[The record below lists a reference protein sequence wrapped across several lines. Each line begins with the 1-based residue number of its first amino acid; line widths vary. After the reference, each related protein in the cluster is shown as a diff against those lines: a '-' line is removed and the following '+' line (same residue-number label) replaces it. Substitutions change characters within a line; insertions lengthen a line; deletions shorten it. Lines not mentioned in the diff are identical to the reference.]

1 MSTAD
6 STLFRRLGAGAT
18 CLLALAAAACVTP
31 PPNGSDNGA
40 PPAAGDP
47 CSLVESADFT
57 RFQTDRDAV
66 LDELDA
72 PDAGGLIVSL
82 RDGQEGAFRAMS
94 VWSGIDGYEIEER
107 SGGLYA
113 VTFDD
118 PADMPRIMSE
128 LTAATS
134 VVEYVE
140 YDTTLYPNQLEPN
153 DPCYTL
159 QWHYWSREGAGSR
172 VAPGGAGLPARWA
185 ETTGARAVVVA
196 VIDTGI
202 AGNVDNSADNFVSG
216 FDFISSAGNA
226 RDGDGRDPDPT
237 DPGDSFASFHGT
249 HVAGTVGS
257 ASTNNGVEIAS
268 VNWEVSIQPVRVLG
282 NLGGATS
289 DIIDAVRWSAGL
301 PVPGVP
307 ANPTPAR
314 IINMSL
320 GGPGACSRAFQD
332 AIDDATAAGVL
343 VIAAAGNDAQDASRF
358 SPSGCANVF
367 TVAAGDFN
375 GRLARYSNFG
385 ATVELLAPGGD
396 VAVDRNGDGLPDGV
410 ISTVRDGLAIY
421 NGTSMAAPHAAGVA
435 ALLLAEDPSLSP
447 TEIAARLMG
456 SAIPRS
462 SGDCPRPCGAGLLN
476 AAPASGVGVA
486 AAGGR

>member
-1 MSTAD
+1 MTTAD
-6 STLFRRLGAGAT
+6 SSAFRRLAPGAVS
-18 CLLALAAAACVTP
+18 LLALAAAACVTP
-31 PPNGSDNGA
+31 PPNGSDDGE
-40 PPAAGDP
+40 PPVAGEP
-47 CSLVESADFT
+47 CSLVENEDFT
-57 RFQTDRDAV
+57 RFQTDREDV

-72 PDAGGLIVSL
+72 PDASGLIVSV
-82 RDGQEGAFRAMS
+82 RDGQESAFRAMS
-94 VWSGIDGYEIEER
+94 VWSTIDGYAIEER
-107 SGGLYA
+107 SGGVYA
-113 VTFDD
+113 VSFED

-140 YDTTLYPNQLEPN
+140 YDTTLYPNQAEPN
-153 DPCYTL
+153 DPCYSF
-159 QWHYWSREGAGSR
+159 QWHYWPRTGSGPH

-185 ETTGARAVVVA
+185 STTGSRSVVVA

-202 AGNVDNSADNFVSG
+202 AANFDNEPDNLVAG
-216 FDFISSAGNA
+216 FDFISSASNA

-257 ASTNNGVEIAS
+257 AFTDNGVEVAS
-268 VNWEVSIQPVRVLG
+268 VNWEVSVQPVRVLG

-289 DIIDAVRWSAGL
+289 DIIDAVRWAAGL

-320 GGPGACSRAFQD
+320 GGPGACSRAFQS

-343 VIAAAGNDAQDASRF
+343 VVAAAGNDAQDAARF

-385 ATVELLAPGGD
+385 TTVELMAPGGD
-396 VAVDRNGDGLPDGV
+396 VQVDRNADGLPDGV

-421 NGTSMAAPHAAGVA
+421 NGTSMAAPHVAGVA
-435 ALLLAEDPSLSP
+435 ALLLAEDPSLTP
-447 TEIAARLMG
+447 TEIGARLMG
-456 SAIPRS
+456 SAVPRS
-462 SGDCPRPCGAGLLN
+462 TSECPRPCGAGLLN
-476 AAPASGVGVA
+476 AEPPGDAVVA
-486 AAGGR
+486 AGN